1 MRTHVSAHSGDMA
14 TEPKVGMRIRTAM
27 ERMRMNQQQLADVL
41 GVSRSAVNNWIND
54 RAYPQNSIGA
64 LNHVLGIDLRA
75 PSDPLPDY
83 VIENQ
88 DDPRVI
94 EVLNMTTIQ
103 MATKLAVI
111 RHILAEEAKDG
122 TNGPD
127 RRRG

>member
-1 MRTHVSAHSGDMA
+1 MA